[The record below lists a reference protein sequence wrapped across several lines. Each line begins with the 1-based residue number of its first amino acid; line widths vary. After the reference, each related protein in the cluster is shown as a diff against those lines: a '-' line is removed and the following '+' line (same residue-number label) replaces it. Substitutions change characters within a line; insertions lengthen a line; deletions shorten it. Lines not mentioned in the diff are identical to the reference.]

1 MDDFALGDRELDIMG
16 VLWDLG
22 SGTVAEV
29 RTKLPVD
36 LAYTTVLTILRNLEA
51 KELVSHTAEG
61 KAHRYVPRVAR
72 TAARR
77 NALTRVLDKLFHGSP
92 EQLVAQLVQDEKL
105 SAQDLKRLHTLLT
118 TSGKKSGG
126 AKP

>member
-1 MDDFALGDRELDIMG
+1 MDDFVLGDRELDIMG

-29 RTKLPVD
+29 QRKLPVD

-61 KAHRYVPRVAR
+61 KAHRYFPRVAR

-77 NALTRVLDKLFHGSP
+77 SALTRILDKLFHGSP
-92 EQLVAQLVQDEKL
+92 EQLVAQLVEDEQL
-105 SAQDLKRLHTLLT
+105 SPRELKRLRT
-118 TSGKKSGG
+118 
-126 AKP
+126 